1 MRALRDSRFGLYLLF
16 SPSFAWGSLFWR
28 KFSLWGPKTGA
39 TCGAHARHVLIE
51 RKAKSNAEGFQLA
64 KLAAHR
70 PGPRAAPPSHPTAT
84 GGAHTAICRPR
95 GGFAKHRLL
104 KKLEYQAKRACKKP
118 SRQWVVGTQKGRSD
132 YSCAFTRLR

>member
-1 MRALRDSRFGLYLLF
+1 MRALRASRFGLYLLF

-28 KFSLWGPKTGA
+28 HFARSRWFRAPNFSLWGPKTGA

-51 RKAKSNAEGFQLA
+51 RKAKSNAGGFQLA

-95 GGFAKHRLL
+95 SGFAKHRL
-104 KKLEYQAKRACKKP
+104 
-118 SRQWVVGTQKGRSD
+118 
-132 YSCAFTRLR
+132 